1 MIDMEEFETQNLK
14 IRKFKLE
21 DAEDVYKNLGTEKE
35 LFECLGYNM
44 HKTVRQTEIMISSFI
59 YENEKMNKLIWAI
72 EDKKKHEVVGYINAS
87 ERSEANRICKFKC
100 GIALDLAES
109 GLLEEALKVV
119 INYLLKTGKFDVI
132 ISEFFDGCKKL
143 VEAKS
148 RILENVGM
156 VKEAILHKRIINSKT
171 GLAENKIIY
180 SMVQ

>member
-59 YENEKMNKLIWAI
+59 YENEKMNELIWAI

-100 GIALDLAES
+100 GIALNLAES

-119 INYLLKTGKFDVI
+119 INYLLKQ
-132 ISEFFDGCKKL
+132 
-143 VEAKS
+143 
-148 RILENVGM
+148 ENLM
-156 VKEAILHKRIINSKT
+156 
-171 GLAENKIIY
+171 
-180 SMVQ
+180 

>member
-59 YENEKMNKLIWAI
+59 YENEKMNELIWAI
-72 EDKKKHEVVGYINAS
+72 

-132 ISEFFDGCKKL
+132 VSEFFDGCKKL
-143 VEAKS
+143 VEDKS
-148 RILENVGM
+148 KILENVGM

-180 SMVQ
+180 SIVQ